1 MLRKNKP
8 KKPRL
13 PTIDE
18 FLLFIPKRAEL
29 EWSTNKEGFVE
40 IKTPKF
46 KSNIG
51 KSFCKVIKKEN
62 YFSANMDKL
71 GSLVWKNCDGKKN
84 VKEILKILE
93 KEFQKE
99 ENLDQRLILFLQQMN
114 SLRYINL

>member
-8 KKPRL
+8 KRRRL

-18 FLLFIPKRAEL
+18 FLKYIPNRTEL
-29 EWSTNKEGFVE
+29 EWSINDEGLVE
-40 IKTPKF
+40 IIMPKF
-46 KSNIG
+46 NSKLG
-51 KSFCKVIKKEN
+51 KSFCRVIKKEN
-62 YFSANMDKL
+62 SFTANMDKY

-84 VKEILKILE
+84 VKDILKLME
-93 KEFQKE
+93 KEFPNE